1 MKETSFEHHYF
12 SQYGLQLFQS
22 CPLRFQR
29 RYFEGLT
36 WKLNRLANPDVLQ
49 GQEQGRRFH
58 LLAERYF
65 LGIPTGIEKMP
76 KEKRLHLWMEALKRF
91 VPVVQEN
98 QYFPEFE
105 LRLNKGPL
113 KLQGKYDLIRV
124 DQERNITI
132 FDWKTEEKVLSP
144 SKIQRSFQTILYRF
158 LMVEAGSAVLGETI
172 QPQNV
177 HMIYWQPNHP
187 GEAIKLSYTDALY
200 DQDKR
205 FLENLIGEIKGF
217 DFDAYDKEETDRKV
231 CKYCE
236 YHSICHKQPGSHDRI
251 LEEQEENDE

>member
-1 MKETSFEHHYF
+1 MKEIRFEHLYF
-12 SQYGLQLFQS
+12 SQYGLRLFKS

-36 WKLNRLANPDVLQ
+36 WKLNRLASPDVLR

-65 LGIPTGIEKMP
+65 LGIPTGIENIPHEKM
-76 KEKRLHLWMEALKRF
+76 LHQWIEALKEF
-91 VPVVQEN
+91 APVIPDN

-105 LRLNKGPL
+105 LRLNKGEL

-124 DQERNITI
+124 DQKRNITI
-132 FDWKTEEKVLSP
+132 FDWKTEEKLLSP
-144 SKIQRSFQTILYRF
+144 SKVQRSFQTILYRF
-158 LMVEAGSAVLGETI
+158 LMVEAGGAVLGETI

-177 HMIYWQPNHP
+177 SMIYWQPNHP
-187 GEAIKLSYTDALY
+187 GEALKIRYTDALY
-200 DQDKR
+200 EQDKR

-217 DFDAYDKEETDRKV
+217 EFDVFDKGQTDRKI

-236 YHSICHKQPGSHDRI
+236 YHGICHKEPGNYDMISYQ
-251 LEEQEENDE
+251 QEENGE